1 MRFYKFISTVL
12 HPIVV
17 PTLGVLIYFIFVSQS
32 VGQDQQFL
40 LLGLVFGITYIIP
53 VLALIIL
60 KSLGLIR
67 SFQVN
72 TIRERRM
79 PVLLMTLLFYLL
91 GNTLGQFTMLED
103 LGLLFYG
110 TSFSLLCSYLFFAFE
125 LKSSLHL
132 LSMGSALGFF
142 LVIMNLYGL
151 SLLPIVM
158 VIILLTGLVAS
169 SRLYLNAH
177 TPKELIS
184 GFSLGFL
191 GQILIFLI
199 L

>member
-1 MRFYKFISTVL
+1 MRFHKFISTVL

-40 LLGLVFGITYIIP
+40 LLGLVFGITYVIP

-67 SFQVN
+67 SFQVT

-91 GNTLGQFTMLED
+91 GNTLGQFSMLKD
-103 LGLLFYG
+103 LGLLQQPWPSPKY
-110 TSFSLLCSYLFFAFE
+110 TQRLR
-125 LKSSLHL
+125 
-132 LSMGSALGFF
+132 
-142 LVIMNLYGL
+142 LV
-151 SLLPIVM
+151 
-158 VIILLTGLVAS
+158 
-169 SRLYLNAH
+169 
-177 TPKELIS
+177 
-184 GFSLGFL
+184 
-191 GQILIFLI
+191 
-199 L
+199 

>member
-1 MRFYKFISTVL
+1 MRFHKFISTIL

-17 PTLGVLIYFIFVSQS
+17 PTLGVLLYFSFVAQS
-32 VGQDQQFL
+32 IEPNEQML

-67 SFQVN
+67 SFQVT

-91 GNTLGQFTMLED
+91 GNTLGQFTTFKD
-103 LGLLFYG
+103 LALLFYG
-110 TSFSLLCSYLFFAFE
+110 TSFSLLCSYLLFALD

-142 LVIMNLYGL
+142 LAVMNIYAL
-151 SLLPIVM
+151 SLLPVVM
-158 VIILLTGLVAS
+158 VMILLTGLVAS

-177 TPKELIS
+177 TPKELVS
-184 GFSLGFL
+184 GFSVGFL
-191 GQILIFLI
+191 GQVLIFWI

>member
-1 MRFYKFISTVL
+1 MRFYKFISTIL

-17 PTLGVLIYFIFVSQS
+17 PTLGVFIYFIFVSQT
-32 VGQDQQFL
+32 VQQSQRFL
-40 LLGLVFGITYIIP
+40 LLGLVFGITYVIP
-53 VLALIIL
+53 VLALIVL

-67 SFQVN
+67 SFQVT

-91 GNTLGQFTMLED
+91 GNTLDRFPILED

-110 TSFSLLCSYLFFAFE
+110 TSFSLLCSYLFFAFG

-142 LVIMNLYGL
+142 LAIMNIYTL

-177 TPKELIS
+177 TPNELVS
-184 GFSLGFL
+184 GFTLGFL
-191 GQILIFLI
+191 GQILVFWL

>member
-1 MRFYKFISTVL
+1 MRFYKFISTIL

-17 PTLGVLIYFIFVSQS
+17 PTLGVLIYFIFVSQTI
-32 VGQDQQFL
+32 GRDQQFL

-67 SFQVN
+67 SFQVT

-91 GNTLGQFTMLED
+91 GNTLAQFNTLED

-142 LVIMNLYGL
+142 LVIMNIYAL

-177 TPKELIS
+177 TPKELVS
-184 GFSLGFL
+184 GFTLGFL

>member
-1 MRFYKFISTVL
+1 M
-12 HPIVV
+12 
-17 PTLGVLIYFIFVSQS
+17 YFIFVAQS
-32 VGQDQQFL
+32 IGQKQQLL
-40 LLGLVFGITYIIP
+40 LLGLVFGITYVIP

-60 KSLGLIR
+60 KSLGLIQ
-67 SFQVN
+67 SFQVT

-91 GNTLGQFTMLED
+91 GNTLGRFSILED

-110 TSFSLLCSYLFFAFE
+110 TSCSLLLSYLFFAFH

-142 LVIMNLYGL
+142 LVIMNLYSL

-158 VIILLTGLVAS
+158 VLILLTGLVAS

-177 TPKELIS
+177 TSRELVS
-184 GFSLGFL
+184 GFSLGFV
-191 GQILIFLI
+191 GQLLIFWI